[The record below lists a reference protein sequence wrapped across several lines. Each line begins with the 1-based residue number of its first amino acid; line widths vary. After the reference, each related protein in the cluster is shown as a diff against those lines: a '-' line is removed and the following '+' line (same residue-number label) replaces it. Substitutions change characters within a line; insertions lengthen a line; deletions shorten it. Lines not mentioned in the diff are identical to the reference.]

1 MIDVSDE
8 RFDELVDSALARIP
22 DEFADHMKNVVILVR
37 DYRDGNPRTLGLY
50 EGVSLPRRQFT
61 HTGYLPDT
69 ITLYRGALM
78 DYCVSEAHLEKE
90 IYVTVMHEVG
100 HYFGMSE
107 EQLHEL
113 GWG

>member
-8 RFDELVDSALARIP
+8 RFDELVDAALARIP
-22 DEFADHMKNVVILVR
+22 DEFADRMGNVVILVR
-37 DYRDGNPRTLGLY
+37 DYREGNSQTLGLY
-50 EGVSLPRRQFT
+50 EGVSLTRRQFT
-61 HTGYLPDT
+61 HTGHLPDT

-78 DYCVSEAHLEKE
+78 DYCTSEEDLEE
-90 IYVTVMHEVG
+90 QVYVTVMHEVG

-107 EQLHEL
+107 EQLHRL